1 MQPRAP
7 SPEVEAL
14 SSDDEDFAAPID
26 TYAVS
31 SSSGEEEEEP
41 LGTLDKAEE
50 GAGLK
55 TVPSYPPS
63 LSRTSEQPLP
73 ALRSESVV
81 KTPSAT
87 TTTVKEEELED
98 APTSSAMDAAVIDD
112 SESRLETLDEEE
124 ADDEETEEELGDDV
138 SSLSPTARPT
148 PPRPRGRLR
157 RASFHPNEDHAV
169 INARVRAEFEKYDT
183 DGSGSISLAEMIAFL
198 DDTFAAAIEHKSVAS
213 DIGQISPHTL
223 AKATAHQAF
232 IDVDADGDGELSFAE
247 FEAWFASANGNDSGE
262 ETEEVAAAVTPA
274 LAQKKP
280 PKPAKRSDDEV
291 AAHQAAMEAARRVEE
306 SVAVELEL
314 QAQAEEAAA
323 LAVENR
329 ARAETKATESARRRA
344 EAREAAARIAAER
357 AAAEVTRREE
367 ERVVAAEH
375 AAAATAS
382 EKAMLRCVELLDSL
396 STNISSTM
404 TRIDDDRMRRGHAPL
419 SPQR

>member
-1 MQPRAP
+1 MNLFLPL
-7 SPEVEAL
+7 SVAL
-14 SSDDEDFAAPID
+14 TSHF
-26 TYAVS
+26 
-31 SSSGEEEEEP
+31 
-41 LGTLDKAEE
+41 
-50 GAGLK
+50 
-55 TVPSYPPS
+55 
-63 LSRTSEQPLP
+63 LS
-73 ALRSESVV
+73 
-81 KTPSAT
+81 
-87 TTTVKEEELED
+87 
-98 APTSSAMDAAVIDD
+98 
-112 SESRLETLDEEE
+112 LDEEE

-262 ETEEVAAAVTPA
+262 EVAAAVTPA
-274 LAQKKP
+274 SAQKKP

-396 STNISSTM
+396 STSISSTM